1 MDFFISNA
9 WAEAAGQP
17 AEPGF
22 MAFVP
27 LVVLFVVFYFLLIR
41 PQSKRVKEHK
51 TMVESIKKGDEI
63 ITNGGVLAKVMAVE
77 EEFVSIELAEN
88 MAVCIQKQAVANLV
102 PKGTLQS
109 AKKSL
114 K

>member
-9 WAEAAGQP
+9 WAEAAGQS
-17 AEPGF
+17 ADPGIMGF
-22 MAFVP
+22 IP
-27 LVVLFVVFYFLLIR
+27 LIVLFVVFYFLLIR

-51 TMVESIKKGDEI
+51 AMVASVKKGDEI
-63 ITNGGVLAKVMAVE
+63 ITNGGVLAKVVSVE
-77 EEFVSIELAEN
+77 DEFVAVELAEN
-88 MAVCIQKQAVANLV
+88 ITVCLQKQAVANLV